1 VTKIGELVTQTRR
14 QLTHTAMYFK
24 HEENRL
30 CLNSLVLSEE
40 RLPESPSWL
49 WTVLRTFFIF
59 VAKAAGGRGSCA
71 GFPKN

>member
-1 VTKIGELVTQTRR
+1 MTKIGVLVTQTPR

-40 RLPESPSWL
+40 HLPESPSWL
-49 WTVLRTFFIF
+49 GTVLRTSSLF
-59 VAKAAGGRGSCA
+59 VAKAAGGSSA
-71 GFPKN
+71 EFLKD